1 MSKKLVKSTSNS
13 VFAGVCGGLG
23 KYFNIDP
30 TVIRIGFV
38 ASMFFGLGSPGLVYL
53 VMAFIM
59 PKDDT
64 YFY

>member
-13 VFAGVCGGLG
+13 IFSGVCGGLG

-30 TVIRIGFV
+30 TAVRLGFV
-38 ASMFFGLGSPGLVYL
+38 LSLFFSFGTTAVAYVL
-53 VMAFIM
+53 MAFIM